1 MITPLRPVGM
11 VRIMETIKTIKRK
24 TKKMFCYDALHMSG
38 RPIRVSPYTSL
49 GNPIRVS
56 PYIYWETA

>member
-24 TKKMFCYDALHMSG
+24 TKKCSVMMPYTCLGD
-38 RPIRVSPYTSL
+38 PIRVSPYTSL

-56 PYIYWETA
+56 PYIYWETP